1 MHHPLRSRASSAGLA
16 ALAGALVLGLAGTA
30 HAATFSNAT
39 PITINDA
46 APNGQGG
53 VPAASTPYPSPI
65 AVSGVVGTV
74 TKVTATLHGFH
85 HQCPTDVDILLVGP
99 LGQKSILMSDAGD
112 CQEPS
117 GQPAPIEL
125 TFDDAA
131 PPVPCLNTSSLPGG
145 TYAPTNDP
153 TSPDVCTEDPT
164 TPDVFNPPAPPG
176 PYPVGLASFNGV
188 NPNGAWNL
196 YSMDEFSDDSGAIDG
211 GWTLSLT
218 IPPGTLATPPTITGK
233 ADVGK
238 TLTAVSGTLGNAAAA
253 SYQWSRC
260 SKSGTGCAAIAGA
273 IQGTYKPVNAD
284 KGHTLIVT
292 ETGVT
297 SGGNRAPLASKPTAA
312 VGPAVL
318 SSSGT
323 KKSQDVLKQKG
334 LVASIKSNIGGSLTA
349 TATVSVPN
357 GAKVARFK
365 TAKKTLRAGKKTK
378 VKLKLS
384 KSGLS
389 AISRG
394 LASGKKL
401 KAKVTLVVKDA
412 GGGKSTKRVTVRLK

>member
-145 TYAPTNDP
+145 TYAPTVSGSMIRIRSGAGLAGNRNDP
-153 TSPDVCTEDPT
+153 FIQAAVDYSIGARRNQSYGPGSSVQIEKQKITSAVEGKGERLTERRLQRMPT
-164 TPDVFNPPAPPG
+164 VSAGISGTV
-176 PYPVGLASFNGV
+176 SRNGSHFA
-188 NPNGAWNL
+188 GAV
-196 YSMDEFSDDSGAIDG
+196 DFSDS
-211 GWTLSLT
+211 
-218 IPPGTLATPPTITGK
+218 
-233 ADVGK
+233 
-238 TLTAVSGTLGNAAAA
+238 
-253 SYQWSRC
+253 
-260 SKSGTGCAAIAGA
+260 
-273 IQGTYKPVNAD
+273 
-284 KGHTLIVT
+284 IV
-292 ETGVT
+292 
-297 SGGNRAPLASKPTAA
+297 
-312 VGPAVL
+312 
-318 SSSGT
+318 
-323 KKSQDVLKQKG
+323 
-334 LVASIKSNIGGSLTA
+334 IKI
-349 TATVSVPN
+349 
-357 GAKVARFK
+357 
-365 TAKKTLRAGKKTK
+365 
-378 VKLKLS
+378 
-384 KSGLS
+384 
-389 AISRG
+389 
-394 LASGKKL
+394 
-401 KAKVTLVVKDA
+401 
-412 GGGKSTKRVTVRLK
+412 